1 MSDTKTPAKKH
12 SVRPEE
18 PKAETAPVT
27 EKKLI
32 ELQPWPDG
40 SLFKFMKA
48 HGKEGQEVFP
58 ILGQTKTKTGE
69 VKAIQLAGTPHF
81 EIADMICNAVNVVA
95 QASKSETAQA
105 APENITPLPT
115 AEEKK

>member
-1 MSDTKTPAKKH
+1 MSDTKTPAKKN
-12 SVRPEE
+12 SIRPAE
-18 PKAETAPVT
+18 PKAATSQPE
-27 EKKLI
+27 LI

-48 HGKEGQEVFP
+48 HDKEGREVFP
-58 ILGQTKTKTGE
+58 ILGQTKGAGGE

-95 QASKSETAQA
+95 QAAKPETA
-105 APENITPLPT
+105 PDNVTPLLTEQPHGV
-115 AEEKK
+115 